1 MLSYPGLRYAHK
13 KLILAGKVF
22 FEKCL
27 FAYEY
32 RFAVEKKFKKIFGPN
47 FPNYLKIV

>member
-13 KLILAGKVF
+13 ILNFACKNFF

-27 FAYEY
+27 FAYEN
-32 RFAVEKKFKKIFGPN
+32 RFAVEKKTKKFLGQIFKIT
-47 FPNYLKIV
+47 